1 MVEQRDAET
10 FENWAESTPGH
21 LVDHSL
27 YQTPILTKT
36 WFHTGAVTDRD
47 AILAQFRGEYWDR
60 EMARQG
66 FALPANEPAL
76 PDARLLLGASVD
88 PNALT
93 PVLAEDWRRA
103 PRPPTGI
110 ERRNEVS
117 RLDTPPTP
125 PPLAPF

>member
-66 FALPANEPAL
+66 FALAANEPRL
-76 PDARLLLGASVD
+76 PDARLLLGGSVD
-88 PNALT
+88 PNSLT
-93 PVLAEDWRRA
+93 PVPAEDWRDRRA
-103 PRPPTGI
+103 A
-110 ERRNEVS
+110 
-117 RLDTPPTP
+117 TPGVG
-125 PPLAPF
+125 LRK